1 MLGLPKNPVH
11 SRGSRKPFFSATHSA
26 GAHHPAGWRGK
37 GLLRLLLLLASAALV
52 AAIAANF
59 GIARDYGYLRASVL
73 TGADGGYY
81 HTLATRLADRAKR
94 GHGTLSV
101 ISTAGSIENVSRLTG
116 GEKRCT
122 EMFALIQDGTPV
134 SADAKLELL
143 GRLPEPESLLLLA
156 RPGNAFHTFKA
167 LRGASIGVGPQGSGT
182 AYLMHQ
188 LFQDSDLRQLDVR
201 LSNHE
206 LPEQTRLVA
215 EGKLDLAAV
224 VMQED
229 AEFLH
234 NVIRQDGLDIVSPAD
249 LQGLVARYP
258 WLSLGRIPTG
268 RYDLVRPIPA
278 ADKQVARLNTL
289 VVANPCARRA
299 DRIAL
304 LMLLGAELPGFVR
317 ANPPASTS
325 SATVVPLTRESQQFF
340 NSGEPNLADR
350 YFPWL
355 VNLLSPAYWVYL
367 VMAVTILF
375 NAMTLFSRFC
385 LWRIDAAREKLETA
399 LKVLV
404 NPRLTHAQI
413 RAVPADRVMGAPEQR
428 AAAQSILDRL
438 LELRAR
444 CQRQASSIVTP
455 LGDEM
460 YYRYQQFLIDEAT
473 NTLAALLQSA
483 ASDKGASVS
492 TWRPLSRSE

>member
-1 MLGLPKNPVH
+1 MLGLPKNPV
-11 SRGSRKPFFSATHSA
+11 RFREARKSFVSATHSA
-26 GAHHPAGWRGK
+26 RSRSPATWRGK
-37 GLLRLLLLLASAALV
+37 AFLRLLLLLVAAALV
-52 AAIAANF
+52 AAVAANF

-73 TGADGGYY
+73 TGAAGGYY

-94 GHGTLSV
+94 GQGKLSV
-101 ISTAGSIENVSRLTG
+101 IPTAGSIENVTRLTSG
-116 GEKRCT
+116 QTRCT

-143 GRLPEPESLLLLA
+143 GRLPEPESLLLLGK
-156 RPGNAFHTFKA
+156 PGNAFHTFA
-167 LRGASIGVGPQGSGT
+167 DLRGASIGVGPQGSGT

-188 LFQDSDLRQLDVR
+188 LFQDPDLRQLDVR
-201 LSNHE
+201 LSYYE
-206 LPEQTRLVA
+206 LSEQTRLVA

-229 AEFLH
+229 AEFLR
-234 NVIRQDGLDIVSPAD
+234 NVIRQNGLDIVGPAD
-249 LQGLVARYP
+249 FQGLIARYP
-258 WLSLGRIPTG
+258 WLSLGRIPAG

-278 ADKQVARLNTL
+278 ADKQAARLSTL
-289 VVANPCARRA
+289 VVASPCARRA

-304 LMLLGAELPGFVR
+304 LVLLGAELPGFVR
-317 ANPPASTS
+317 ANPPSSTG
-325 SATVVPLTRESQQFF
+325 SATVLPLARESQQFF
-340 NSGEPNLADR
+340 LNGEPNIADR

-399 LKVLV
+399 LKELV
-404 NPRLTHAQI
+404 NPRLTHAQM
-413 RAVPADRVMGAPEQR
+413 RAVPADHVMAAPEQR

-438 LELRAR
+438 VELRAR

-460 YYRYQQFLIDEAT
+460 YYRYQQFLIDDAT
-473 NTLAALLQSA
+473 TTLAALLQCSS
-483 ASDKGASVS
+483 SDKGAARRPPVS
-492 TWRPLSRSE
+492 RFE